1 MSTISEH
8 KEKYNLKPLEI
19 KGKETY
25 YHDLFNI
32 EHSWTGRLDAQI
44 ANTFILEA
52 NQLLVNSIVLFEQGY
67 FDCAFYSL
75 RQSLE
80 VSTTMTYLVDNDET
94 KRESLLNNWKSQ
106 GNFPMYGQMV
116 KFLEENE
123 SIFSDIKTKMSEYF
137 EELNFVKKKLN
148 KYVHKQGFQTFYISR
163 NHPLNQANSQENFI
177 AEFEKYLQ
185 KCIGLLQY

>member
-8 KEKYNLKPLEI
+8 KEKYNLKPLEL

-94 KRESLLNNWKSQ
+94 KRESLLNKWKSQ
-106 GNFPMYGQMV
+106 GN
-116 KFLEENE
+116 L
-123 SIFSDIKTKMSEYF
+123 T
-137 EELNFVKKKLN
+137 
-148 KYVHKQGFQTFYISR
+148 FQCMD
-163 NHPLNQANSQENFI
+163 
-177 AEFEKYLQ
+177 KW
-185 KCIGLLQY
+185 